1 MSIKNIIPALEWL
14 PNYKKAWLQ
23 GDLSAGLTVGVMLI
37 PQGMAYAM
45 LAGLPPIHGLYAVTV
60 PLILYA
66 LLGTSRQLAVG
77 PVAMVSLLTA
87 SGISALQPA
96 GPEVYLLYAVTLAF
110 LVGIIQ
116 FGMGL
121 FRLGFLVNF
130 LSHPVISGFTSAA
143 AIIIGLSQ
151 LKHLLGIKLPNS
163 EHAHEI
169 VISAAQ
175 HIGETHWLSLAI
187 GLVSIAVI
195 KYAKYIHKALPGA
208 LLAVVA
214 GILAVWAGGLAGLG
228 VKIVGKV
235 PQGLPGFS
243 LPAFDMG
250 TWQVLIPTALTI
262 SLVGFMESFAVAKAI
277 QAKHKNYE
285 VDSNKELVGLG
296 AANIGAAFF
305 QGYPVTGGFSRT
317 AVNDQAGAQ
326 TGMASLISSALIV
339 LTLLFLTPLFYN
351 LPNAV
356 LAAVILVAVAGLID
370 YKEALKLWRN
380 DRSDFWMLLATFVIT
395 LTLGI
400 ETGIGAGVILSLA
413 VVIFRSTRPHVAVL
427 GRVPDSN
434 FYRNV
439 ERFKSLELR
448 PDVLVVRFDGPLYF
462 ANLNYFKDKIDEL
475 SAAKGNALRLIV
487 LNADSISHM
496 DSSAVH
502 ALEEWVKDTRK
513 RGIAVSFTS
522 VIGPVRDALSRW
534 GLVDV
539 IGEDHFFMSNQQA
552 VDAFTKKQEANHFQ
566 EYVLQAN

>member
-1 MSIKNIIPALEWL
+1 MSLKNYIPALEWL
-14 PNYKKAWLQ
+14 PNYNKAWLQ

-45 LAGLPPIHGLYAVTV
+45 LAGLPPIHGLYAATV

-87 SGISALQPA
+87 SGIGALQPA
-96 GPEVYLLYAVTLAF
+96 GPEGYLLYAVTLAF
-110 LVGIIQ
+110 LVGILQ
-116 FGMGL
+116 FSMGL

-169 VISAAQ
+169 IIAAAQ
-175 HIGETHWLSLAI
+175 HIGETHGLTLGI
-187 GLVSIAVI
+187 GLVSIVII
-195 KYAKYIHKALPGA
+195 KYVKLIHKALPGA
-208 LLAVVA
+208 LVAVVA
-214 GILAVWAGGLAGLG
+214 GILAVWAGGLADIG

-235 PQGLPGFS
+235 PEGLPGFS

-285 VDSNKELVGLG
+285 VNSNKELVGLG
-296 AANIGAAFF
+296 VANIGAALF

-317 AVNDQAGAQ
+317 AVNDQAGAK
-326 TGMASLISSALIV
+326 TGMASLISAALIV

-370 YKEALKLWRN
+370 YKEAVKLWRN

-400 ETGIGAGVILSLA
+400 ETGIGAGVVLSLSM
-413 VVIFRSTRPHVAVL
+413 VIYRSTRPHVAVL
-427 GRVPDSN
+427 GRVPESN
-434 FYRNV
+434 FYRNI
-439 ERFKSLELR
+439 ERFKNLEQR
-448 PDVLVVRFDGPLYF
+448 PDILVVRFDGPLYF
-462 ANLNYFKDKIDEL
+462 ANLNYFKDKMDEL
-475 SAAKGNALRLIV
+475 CATKGDKLRLVV

-502 ALEEWVKDTRK
+502 ILDEWVKETRK
-513 RGIAVSFTS
+513 RGIEVSFTS
-522 VIGPVRDALSRW
+522 VIGPVRDAMSRW
-534 GLVDV
+534 GLVEV

-566 EYVLQAN
+566 EYILQAN